1 MITTELL
8 ARWTAGWRTPAL
20 LLPVAAAAAVAFP
33 RNAAPPHA
41 SPAPMIDML
50 RERSLGSAEAGGAG
64 AFAAGAPEAD
74 AADEKTEAAPAD
86 PASAN
91 AAEPSS
97 AAAPRKLART
107 GSLTLEVADSAKARS
122 LARAAAARVGAEL
135 ESEEA
140 SAEDGSRG
148 VSLTFK
154 TPPDKF
160 EALLEALQPLGR
172 VSARSVSTRNMGAE
186 YVDLR
191 SRLDNLRRVQ
201 ARLTQL
207 LSFKTTK
214 LADVLQVE
222 RELERVGA
230 EIETIEGRMK
240 YIDAL
245 AAFST
250 LTVTL
255 AEPALEPARAGVLG
269 DARNA
274 LIGAFNTFVS
284 TGLALLKL
292 TSWLAAV
299 ALWVVPLTLLVWKLR
314 R

>member
-20 LLPVAAAAAVAFP
+20 LLPVAAAATVAFP
-33 RNAAPPHA
+33 RSASRPPLPP
-41 SPAPMIDML
+41 SPAMTEALKEDTLETVQP
-50 RERSLGSAEAGGAG
+50 EPAAVSAGGA
-64 AFAAGAPEAD
+64 FDGAPAMYKRE
-74 AADEKTEAAPAD
+74 
-86 PASAN
+86 
-91 AAEPSS
+91 AAEPKPAGSAN
-97 AAAPRKLART
+97 AAAPRKLVRT
-107 GSLTLEVADSAKARS
+107 GSLTLEVADAAKARA
-122 LARAAAARVGAEL
+122 LARAAAARLGAEL
-135 ESEEA
+135 DQEDA
-140 SAEDGSRG
+140 SGEPDGRSAT
-148 VSLTFK
+148 LTFK
-154 TPPDKF
+154 AAPVKF
-160 EALLEALQPLGR
+160 DALLEALLPLGR
-172 VSARSVSTRNMGAE
+172 LKARNVSTRNMGAE

-214 LADVLQVE
+214 LGDVLQVE
-222 RELERVGA
+222 RELERVGSD
-230 EIETIEGRMK
+230 IETIEGRMK

-245 AAFST
+245 AASST

-255 AEPALEPARAGVLG
+255 AEPAQQAARAGVLG
-269 DARNA
+269 EARNA
-274 LIGAFNTFVS
+274 LVGAFNTFLS